1 MDEMRKQ
8 KEQNI
13 ESLMVLLYDEIEDSG
28 KPINCATFNLS
39 EEDSELLKI
48 LGSVENIYKT
58 VNACVTRGLLKYMFI
73 GSHGL
78 EGLAFTVEGQAL
90 ALSVINRNE
99 SQTSASVFNIGQI
112 TNNAPSQIGNNNV
125 QNIENVLTHLMEQ
138 ADKIDAPEEVRKDFK
153 AKINAVIS
161 HPLFNTIVAAGVG
174 IAGAIL
180 VGN

>member
-13 ESLMVLLYDEIEDSG
+13 EALMVLLYDEIEDSG
-28 KPINCATFNLS
+28 KPINCAIFNLS

-90 ALSVINRNE
+90 ALSVIKRNE
-99 SQTSASVFNIGQI
+99 SQTSAPVFNIGQI
-112 TNNAPSQIGNNNV
+112 TNNAPSQIGNNNI
-125 QNIENVLTHLMEQ
+125 QNITNILSQLMEQ
-138 ADKIDAPEEVRKDFK
+138 ADKTTASEEEKKDFK
-153 AKINAVIS
+153 AKVNAVLS
-161 HPLFNTIVAAGVG
+161 HPLINTVISAGAG
-174 IAGAIL
+174 IAGAL
-180 VGN
+180 L